1 MGKYNIFLKKSAA
14 DELSKI
20 PKKSL
25 TKIVERIHSLALNPR
40 PPGCHKL
47 SVRNLYRIRY
57 GDYRIVYLIKDET
70 SEVHIIKI
78 GHRREIYR

>member
-1 MGKYNIFLKKSAA
+1 MEKYKIFIKKSAA

-20 PKKSL
+20 PKKSI
-25 TKIVERIHSLALNPR
+25 TKIVERLQSLALNPR
-40 PPGCHKL
+40 PSGCHKL